1 MRTHPKIILIVET
14 VLVGDP
20 LYNPLPSIFWW
31 NHSITFSCNGV
42 FLQIMSLTNQAID
55 CQSAFI
61 IESVYSKF
69 FILNL
74 ISHTSPNLEIVTD
87 WYIQLAFLYIA
98 LWKHDFKY
106 LPTYSIAL
114 CKKNKKGWIFAHLH
128 IEMLNERVWG
138 KFSFRKDDLSQPFW
152 PSKGNEALSS
162 SLN

>member
-1 MRTHPKIILIVET
+1 MFADPTRGFAPVPSKLADQPFVITTKKCPLEFTQKMSTKIHLIRR
-14 VLVGDP
+14 
-20 LYNPLPSIFWW
+20 
-31 NHSITFSCNGV
+31 
-42 FLQIMSLTNQAID
+42 M
-55 CQSAFI
+55 
-61 IESVYSKF
+61 

-74 ISHTSPNLEIVTD
+74 ISYTSPNLEIVTD

-114 CKKNKKGWIFAHLH
+114 YKKNKKGWIFAHLH
-128 IEMLNERVWG
+128 IEILNERVWG
-138 KFSFRKDDLSQPFW
+138 KFSFRKDDLSQPLW

>member
-1 MRTHPKIILIVET
+1 
-14 VLVGDP
+14 
-20 LYNPLPSIFWW
+20 
-31 NHSITFSCNGV
+31 
-42 FLQIMSLTNQAID
+42 MSLSNQTFD
-55 CQSAFI
+55 CQSTFT
-61 IESVYSKF
+61 IESAFSKCS
-69 FILNL
+69 IVNL
-74 ISHTSPNLEIVTD
+74 ICYTSPNLEIVTD

>member
-1 MRTHPKIILIVET
+1 MSFAHGKKQKCFFSLLSSGYWLSEYFHHWERILKV
-14 VLVGDP
+14 
-20 LYNPLPSIFWW
+20 
-31 NHSITFSCNGV
+31 
-42 FLQIMSLTNQAID
+42 
-55 CQSAFI
+55 
-61 IESVYSKF
+61 F
-69 FILNL
+69 FIVNL
-74 ISHTSPNLEIVTD
+74 ISYTSPNLEIVTD

-114 CKKNKKGWIFAHLH
+114 CKKNKKGWIFTNLH

>member
-1 MRTHPKIILIVET
+1 MKKKWKKEMKWKRIKSKET
-14 VLVGDP
+14 KE
-20 LYNPLPSIFWW
+20 
-31 NHSITFSCNGV
+31 
-42 FLQIMSLTNQAID
+42 MEEKSLSNQGID
-55 CQSAFI
+55 CQSTFI
-61 IESVYSKF
+61 IGGAFSKAF
-69 FILNL
+69 FSQNL
-74 ISHTSPNLEIVTD
+74 ISYTSPNLEIVTD